1 LKKTETE
8 TKSVLPSTS
17 EINAEKTMQNI
28 ESFNKDQLKTAE
40 TIVKDRLPS
49 KEDIESEKAQ

>member
-1 LKKTETE
+1 ML
-8 TKSVLPSTS
+8 
-17 EINAEKTMQNI
+17 NI
-28 ESFNKDQLKTAE
+28 ASFNKDQLKNAE